1 MEIKSYEKRANYYET
16 DQMGVVHHS
25 NYIRW
30 FEEARVDMMRQIDLD
45 YKKCEDIGVMM
56 PVLEVECKYKS
67 SVRFDEVVDI
77 ITKVSEFNGVRMTLE
92 YEARDKKSGEIRA
105 VGTSRHCFLNKGFKP
120 IRLKKEYPE
129 IYNKI
134 ISVMEKKEE

>member
-1 MEIKSYEKRANYYET
+1 MQIKAYEKRANYYET

-30 FEEARVDMMRQIDLD
+30 FEEARVDMMKQIDLD
-45 YKKCEDIGVMM
+45 YKKCEDIGLMM

-77 ITKVSEFNGVRMTLE
+77 ITKVSEFNGVRMTLK
-92 YEARDKKSGEIRA
+92 YEAKDKESGVIRA
-105 VGTSRHCFLNKGFKP
+105 VGTSRHCFVNKEFKP

-129 IYNKI
+129 VCDRL
-134 ISVMEKKEE
+134 ISVMEDKEE